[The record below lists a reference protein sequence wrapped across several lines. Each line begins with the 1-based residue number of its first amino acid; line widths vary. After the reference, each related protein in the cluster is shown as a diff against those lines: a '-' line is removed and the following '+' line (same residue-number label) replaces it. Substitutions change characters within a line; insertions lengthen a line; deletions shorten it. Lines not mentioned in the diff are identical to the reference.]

1 MPPVLSGSLE
11 MKTSPSR
18 TSSPIRA
25 IAPSIGMPI
34 IIRTP

>member
-11 MKTSPSR
+11 MKMSPSR

-25 IAPSIGMPI
+25 MASSIGMPI
-34 IIRTP
+34 IMSTP